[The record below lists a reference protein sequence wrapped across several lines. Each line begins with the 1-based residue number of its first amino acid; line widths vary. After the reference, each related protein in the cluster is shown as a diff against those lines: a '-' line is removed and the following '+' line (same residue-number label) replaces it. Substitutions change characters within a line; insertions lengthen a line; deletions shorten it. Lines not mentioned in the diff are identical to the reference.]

1 MKKIININLS
11 GRVIPI
17 EDSAYESLQRYI
29 ESLRRYFANEEGR
42 DEIINDIESRIAELM
57 NDKIK
62 KGNGAITDADVEE
75 IINSMGR
82 VEDFEKEDAQEA
94 TAGASATQSS
104 SSQNESHTKQESKR
118 FKGRLY
124 RDSSD
129 KMIGGVCAGIANYLN
144 VDPAIVRLLFAIITF
159 GGFGMGFFIYIL
171 LWIILPSR
179 ELESYI
185 GKRLYR
191 NPDDRI
197 IGGVAGGLAAY
208 FRRDNA
214 WTIRLIFAAPLILN
228 IFFSIINGIF
238 SPWAYHFRPVDIA
251 FGSITGTFIIT
262 YIILWIVLP
271 EARSSFEKMEMRGE
285 KVDVN
290 RIRQNVQENM
300 SDIKNKAQTW
310 GEEVK
315 TSAQQF
321 GERAKEFASTRGKT
335 FATEVRQTAR
345 PVASGIGHAIG
356 VIFKAFFLFIAGTIA
371 FALFVVVLVF
381 ILGGVVQPFKD
392 FLLDGF
398 WQNLS
403 LWGVLILFLAVPLIA
418 IITWIVRRAMR
429 VRSQNRY
436 LGWTFAGLWF
446 LGFVCLGIFIS
457 SMVGSFRRYD
467 RIEQNIPIQGG
478 INKMIVSVNEPE
490 IRYSGTFDWI
500 ENDGEGFDIT
510 EDSVHF
516 SNVKLNVEK
525 SNDSLYHVIFW
536 RYSRGKN
543 RNDARE
549 KAEKIVYNISSLDS
563 NLYLGSGLSIG
574 KPQKFRGQQVLIEI
588 RIPVGKRIVFD
599 ESVKDKLHPV
609 KVRMREGRR
618 WNDGNW
624 NMDWDEW
631 NAFYWDSNKEYI
643 MAENGELEAVN
654 FNPEAKSTA
663 PGVYEYKK
671 NTNDS
676 IRTADSLRIQRIQ
689 IEERQK
695 QLDEEKRRLEE
706 LQKSSTHIQVKKQQ
720 KHKSTASLQWSLSP
734 FII

>member
-11 GRVIPI
+11 GRVVPI

-29 ESLRRYFANEEGR
+29 ESLRRYFATEEGR

-62 KGNGAITDADVEE
+62 KGASAITDNDVEE

-82 VEDFEKEDAQEA
+82 VEDFEKEDVQDNAA
-94 TAGASATQSS
+94 TTATSAGQST
-104 SSQNESHTKQESKR
+104 SQNESYTRTESKR

-129 KMIGGVCAGIANYLN
+129 KMIGGVCAGMANYMN

-179 ELESYI
+179 DLDTYI

-251 FGSITGTFIIT
+251 FGSLTGTFIIT

-290 RIRQNVQENM
+290 RIWQNVQENM
-300 SDIKNKAQTW
+300 SDIKTKAESW
-310 GEEVK
+310 GEEALS
-315 TSAQQF
+315 SAQQF
-321 GERAKEFASTRGKT
+321 GKKTKEFASTRGKT
-335 FATEVRQTAR
+335 FANEVRQTAR

-381 ILGGVVQPFKD
+381 ILSGVAQPFKD

-436 LGWTFAGLWF
+436 LGWIFSGLWF

-457 SMVGSFRRYD
+457 SMVASFRRYD
-467 RIEQNIPIQGG
+467 RVEQVVPIQGG
-478 INKMIVSVNEPE
+478 INKMIVSVTEPE

-510 EDSVHF
+510 EDSLHF

-525 SNDSLYHVIFW
+525 SNDSLYHVTLW
-536 RYSRGKN
+536 KYSRGRN
-543 RNDARE
+543 RNDAGE
-549 KAEKIVYNISSLDS
+549 KAEKIVYNISSRDS

-609 KVRMREGRR
+609 KVRMRERRR
-618 WNDGNW
+618 WNDNNW

-643 MAENGELEAVN
+643 MADNGELEEVKAG
-654 FNPEAKSTA
+654 TQTQTTT
-663 PGVYEYKK
+663 PGVYEYRKS
-671 NTNDS
+671 TN
-676 IRTADSLRIQRIQ
+676 ADSLRKA
-689 IEERQK
+689 IEEKQK
-695 QLDEEKRRLEE
+695 QIDEEKRRLEE
-706 LQKSSTHIQVKKQQ
+706 LQKSSTHIQIKKKQKQ
-720 KHKSTASLQWSLSP
+720 KSTASLQWSLSP

>member
-11 GRVIPI
+11 GRVVPI

-62 KGNGAITDADVEE
+62 KGAGAITDSDVEE

-82 VEDFEKEDAQEA
+82 VEDFEKEDIQENTA
-94 TAGASATQSS
+94 TAGTS
-104 SSQNESHTKQESKR
+104 SSQSSPQDESHTKTENKR

-271 EARSSFEKMEMRGE
+271 EAKSSFEKMEMRGE

-300 SDIKNKAQTW
+300 SEIKTKAQEW
-310 GEEVK
+310 GDEVK

-321 GERAKEFASTRGKT
+321 GEKAKEFANTRGKT
-335 FATEVRQTAR
+335 FASEIRQTAR

-381 ILGGVVQPFKD
+381 ILGGVAQPFKD

-436 LGWTFAGLWF
+436 LGWTFSGLWF

-467 RIEQNIPIQGG
+467 RVEQTVPIQYG

-500 ENDGEGFDIT
+500 ESDGEGFDVT
-510 EDSVHF
+510 EDSLHF

-525 SNDSLYHVIFW
+525 SNDSLYHVTLW

-549 KAEKIVYNISSLDS
+549 KAEKIVYNISSFDS
-563 NLYLGSGLSIG
+563 NLYLGSGLSVG

-588 RIPVGKRIVFD
+588 RIPVGRRIVFD
-599 ESVKDKLHPV
+599 ESVKDRLHPM
-609 KVRMREGRR
+609 KVRMRERGR

-631 NAFYWDSNKEYI
+631 NAFYWDSNKEYV
-643 MAENGELEAVN
+643 MGENGELEEVKTGN
-654 FNPEAKSTA
+654 QTESTT
-663 PGVYEYKK
+663 PGVYEYRKS
-671 NTNDS
+671 TN
-676 IRTADSLRIQRIQ
+676 ADSMRRQ
-689 IEERQK
+689 IEEKQK
-695 QLDEEKRRLEE
+695 LLDEEKRRLEE
-706 LQKSSTHIQVKKQQ
+706 MQKSSTFIKVKK
-720 KHKSTASLQWSLSP
+720 KKNHKSTASLQWSLSP

>member
-11 GRVIPI
+11 GRVVPI

-29 ESLRRYFANEEGR
+29 ESLRRYFATEEGR

-62 KGNGAITDADVEE
+62 KGASAITDNDVEE

-82 VEDFEKEDAQEA
+82 VEDFEKEDVQDSAATTA
-94 TAGASATQSS
+94 TAAGQST
-104 SSQNESHTKQESKR
+104 SQNESYSRTENKR

-129 KMIGGVCAGIANYLN
+129 KMIGGVCAGMANYMN

-179 ELESYI
+179 DLDTYI

-214 WTIRLIFAAPLILN
+214 WAIRLIFAAPLILN

-238 SPWAYHFRPVDIA
+238 SPWNHHFNPIDIA
-251 FGSITGTFIIT
+251 FGSFTATFIVI

-271 EARSSFEKMEMRGE
+271 EAKSSFEKMEMRGE

-290 RIRQNVQENM
+290 RIWQNVQDNM
-300 SDIKNKAQTW
+300 SDIKTKAESW
-310 GEEVK
+310 GEEALS
-315 TSAQQF
+315 SAQQF
-321 GERAKEFASTRGKT
+321 GKKTKEFASTRGKS
-335 FATEVRQTAR
+335 FAAEVRQTAR
-345 PVASGIGHAIG
+345 PMATGIGHAIG
-356 VIFKAFFLFIAGTIA
+356 VIFKAFFLLIAGVIA
-371 FALFVVVLVF
+371 FFLFICVLVF
-381 ILGGVVQPFKD
+381 IVSGVGQPIKD
-392 FLLDGF
+392 FLLDSTS
-398 WQNLS
+398 QS
-403 LWGVLILFLAVPLIA
+403 IALWGVLIFFLAVPLIA

-436 LGWTFAGLWF
+436 LGWTFSGLWF
-446 LGFVCLGIFIS
+446 LGFVCLAIFIS
-457 SMVGSFRRYD
+457 SMVASFRRYD
-467 RIEQNIPIQGG
+467 RVEQVIPIQGG

-510 EDSVHF
+510 EDSLHF
-516 SNVKLNVEK
+516 ANVKLNVEK
-525 SNDSLYHVIFW
+525 SNDSLYHVTLW
-536 RYSRGKN
+536 KYSRGRN
-543 RNDARE
+543 RNDAGE

-574 KPQKFRGQQVLIEI
+574 KQQKFRGQQVLVEI
-588 RIPVGKRIVFD
+588 RIPVGKRIVFE

-609 KVRMREGRR
+609 KVRMRDRRR
-618 WNDGNW
+618 WNDDNW

-643 MAENGELEAVN
+643 MADNGELEEV
-654 FNPEAKSTA
+654 KTGTQTQTTT
-663 PGVYEYKK
+663 PGVYEYRKS
-671 NTNDS
+671 TN
-676 IRTADSLRIQRIQ
+676 ADSLRKV
-689 IEERQK
+689 IEEKQK
-695 QLDEEKRRLEE
+695 QIDEEKRRLEE
-706 LQKSSTHIQVKKQQ
+706 LQKSSTHIQIKKKQKQ
-720 KHKSTASLQWSLSP
+720 KSTASLQWSLSP